1 MASHR
6 TYYFSPLISKKRHN
20 PSKGAMTTLEHY
32 DRLFTMRLER
42 WPQLHRGSEEYFGH
56 SGQEGGIIPAPVF
69 KSDARTIVQ
78 LAFENRY
85 ASLGGLAP
93 ATKHL
98 TCQLEA
104 MGEHVLFF
112 SPYHNG
118 CPGMRTA
125 RKNGL
130 FDQCLKEIQFKCG
143 GYEGIFSCY
152 RDTSVETPSYYI
164 EIPDRFFAIDNPYG
178 YDKPEELLL
187 DSLEF
192 VAAVPFA
199 LKNLSFTA
207 HILFHAHEWETALV
221 AVTSKI
227 ADRDGMLRGVR
238 STLTLHN
245 SFDFSLRP
253 ETKRLFFG
261 KGIKGET
268 VLQCA
273 IPFLSGPLVA
283 VSTPFARELSHDP
296 LQRSNFAQHLQKVFS
311 MNPPL
316 GVENGLFSETSP
328 PFTATVLHE
337 ASGGGYGRLLS
348 RKNTYRARFLQA
360 VERYRGERATGS
372 LCIDYSDETVPVFF
386 MAGRLDIMQKGFD
399 LMFCA
404 FARLTRGSAKLLFCP
419 SRSSGTFEK
428 DLQFF
433 NRIAARCKGDIEI
446 LPSKIPRRLYELMLR
461 GASFLLMPSL
471 YEPFG
476 SANEGMAAGTPV
488 IARGTGGLWIQVN
501 SALPVTIPAF
511 YGNLPLDGNSERP
524 TGILF
529 REKYPD
535 VAAGK
540 EWRQLLKLSPT
551 KRKNLPLFESLV
563 VSAHAALESAIVL
576 YSRPDEYAKLVL
588 NGLEEVKKFS
598 WERAAKKY
606 REVYKVAAERG
617 I

>member
-1 MASHR
+1 
-6 TYYFSPLISKKRHN
+6 
-20 PSKGAMTTLEHY
+20 MTTLEHY
-32 DRLFTMRLER
+32 DRLFTMRLEL
-42 WPQLHRGSEEYFGH
+42 WPQLRRSSEEYFGQTELK
-56 SGQEGGIIPAPVF
+56 GRIIPAPVF
-69 KSDARTIVQ
+69 KSEARTIVQ
-78 LAFENRY
+78 LAFENRH

-118 CPGMRTA
+118 CSGMRTA
-125 RKNGL
+125 RKDGL
-130 FDQCLKEIQFKCG
+130 FEQCLKEIPFKCG
-143 GYEGIFSCY
+143 GYEDIFSCY
-152 RDTSVETPSYYI
+152 RDTSVEAPSYYI
-164 EIPDRFFAIDNPYG
+164 EIPGRFSAVDNPYG

-187 DSLEF
+187 DSLAF

-199 LKNLSFTA
+199 LKNLSFTEN
-207 HILFHAHEWETALV
+207 ILFHAHEWETALV

-227 ADRDGMLRGVR
+227 ADSERSLRGVR
-238 STLTLHN
+238 SILTLHN

-253 ETKRLFFG
+253 EIKRRFFG

-268 VLQCA
+268 VLQCS
-273 IPFLSGPLVA
+273 IPFLSGPLIT

-296 LQRSNFAQHLQKVFS
+296 LQRFNFARHLQTVFS

-316 GVENGLFSETSP
+316 GIENGLFSEASS
-328 PFTATVLHE
+328 PFTASVLHG
-337 ASGGGYGRLLS
+337 ASGGRYGKLLS
-348 RKNTYRARFLQA
+348 RKHTYRTRFLRA
-360 VERYRGERATGS
+360 VGRYRGERNTGS
-372 LCIDYSDETVPVFF
+372 LCIDYNDKAVPVFF

-419 SRSSGTFEK
+419 SRSSKTFEE
-428 DLQFF
+428 DLKFF

-446 LPSKIPRRLYELMLR
+446 WSSKIPRRLYELVLR
-461 GASFLLMPSL
+461 GSSFLLMPSL

-511 YGNLPLDGNSERP
+511 YGNLPLNGTSERP

-535 VAAGK
+535 SAAGK
-540 EWRQLLKLSPT
+540 EWRRLLRLSPT
-551 KRKNLPLFESLV
+551 ERKKLPLFESLV
-563 VSAHAALESAIVL
+563 VSAHAALESAIAL
-576 YSRPDEYAKLVL
+576 YSRPDEYAKLIL

-598 WERAAKKY
+598 WERTAKKY
-606 REVYKVAAERG
+606 TEVYEVAAERG